1 MQRKH
6 GAGDAI
12 RVSPLEGAMFE
23 SWFEGGMEQT
33 TGMGKP
39 WPVAAQSGNAGG
51 LLGQAK
57 QGCSEEEAV
66 ANKSWRSRRR
76 SR

>member
-12 RVSPLEGAMFE
+12 RVSPPEGAMFE

-51 LLGQAK
+51 LLGAK
-57 QGCSEEEAV
+57 QGWGGGGSSPINPV
-66 ANKSWRSRRR
+66 RRRR

>member
-51 LLGQAK
+51 LLGAK
-57 QGCSEEEAV
+57 QGWGGGGSSPINPV
-66 ANKSWRSRRR
+66 RRRR